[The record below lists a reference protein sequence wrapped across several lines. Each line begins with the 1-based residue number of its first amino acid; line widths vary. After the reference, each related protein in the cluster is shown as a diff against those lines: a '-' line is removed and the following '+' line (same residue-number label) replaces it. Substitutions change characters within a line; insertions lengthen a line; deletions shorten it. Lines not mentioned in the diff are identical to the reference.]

1 MRLIYSLLL
10 LLALPA
16 IFFRLWLRGAQVPGY
31 RKRWGERLG
40 LFNKPSFDKPVIW
53 VHTVSV
59 GEFIAARPMLD
70 KLLQLETHALVIT
83 TTTPTGSDRVQ
94 AAYGH
99 KVFHVY
105 APYDFPLCLSL
116 FLEKTQPCL
125 AIFLETELWPN
136 ILHSCYKR
144 HIPTLLANAR
154 LSQKS
159 LEGYQRIRSL
169 SQPMMRKLTQAA
181 IQNTTDA
188 DRFMRLGLPSDK
200 AEVIGSIKF
209 DININETLAE
219 RAAALK
225 QQISAKGTCDVWI
238 AASTHRGEDE
248 IILEAF
254 NQLRSHN
261 PNARLILVPRHPDR
275 FDSVNSLCLNQG
287 FHTLRRSLVQ
297 DNIGHIQ
304 FDILLGDTMGELML
318 LFGCA
323 DVAFVGGSLVKNGGH
338 NTIEPAVWGL
348 PIISGP
354 SQFNFA
360 EVSQLLME
368 AHALIIINSAKS
380 LATQLIELLGDSD
393 KAQRMG
399 AAAKEVAHQN
409 QGALKRLLGIIHDHL
424 QS

>member
-10 LLALPA
+10 TLALPA
-16 IFFRLWLRGAQVPGY
+16 IFIRLWLRGTQVPGY
-31 RKRWGERLG
+31 RKRWAERLG
-40 LFNKPSFDKPVIW
+40 LFDKPKLDKPAIW

-70 KLLQLETHALVIT
+70 KLLQLDTHTLVIT

-94 AAYGH
+94 AAYGNR
-99 KVFHVY
+99 VFHVY
-105 APYDFPLCLSL
+105 APYDIPLCLAL
-116 FLEKTQPCL
+116 FLAKTKPCL

-169 SQPMMRKLTQAA
+169 AQPMMQKLTQAA

-188 DRFMRLGLPSDK
+188 ERFMRLGLAPAK

-209 DININETLAE
+209 DIEINESLAE
-219 RAAALK
+219 RASALK
-225 QQISAKGTCDVWI
+225 QQISANGTCDVWI
-238 AASTHRGEDE
+238 AASTHKGEDE
-248 IILEAF
+248 IVLEAF
-254 NQLRSHN
+254 TRLRSHN

-275 FDSVNSLCLNQG
+275 FDRVNSLCLNQG

-297 DNIGHIQ
+297 DNIGHVK
-304 FDILLGDTMGELML
+304 FDILLGDTMGEMML

-323 DVAFVGGSLVKNGGH
+323 DAAFVGGSLVDNGGH
-338 NTIEPAVWGL
+338 NIIEPAVWGL
-348 PIISGP
+348 PIITGP

-360 EVSQLLME
+360 EISQLLMD
-368 AHALIIINSAKS
+368 AHALIIIRNANS
-380 LATQLIELLGDSD
+380 LAKQLIELLGDND
-393 KAQRMG
+393 KAQCMG
-399 AAAKEVAHQN
+399 AAAKEVARKN
-409 QGALKRLLGIIHDHL
+409 QGALARLLGIIHGYIR
-424 QS
+424 S